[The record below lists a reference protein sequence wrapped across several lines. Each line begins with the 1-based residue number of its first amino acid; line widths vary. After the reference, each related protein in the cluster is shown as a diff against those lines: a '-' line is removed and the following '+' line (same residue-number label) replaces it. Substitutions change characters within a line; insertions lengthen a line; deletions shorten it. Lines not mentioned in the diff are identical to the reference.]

1 MEKKKKNHHDTADFN
16 LLHLVLVC
24 CRTEPP
30 LYWAEEAVALAHV
43 RVLSAVGNVAARKF
57 LV

>member
-1 MEKKKKNHHDTADFN
+1 MAGFN
-16 LLHLVLVC
+16 LLHLVWVC

-30 LYWAEEAVALAHV
+30 YYWAEEAVARAHV
-43 RVLSAVGNVAARKF
+43 RELSAVGNVAAREF